1 MGLFHLVQQH
11 DGIWLAAYRFGELA
25 AFLIADITRRRTDK
39 TGNAVLLH
47 ILRHINADH
56 AVFAVKERYRQ
67 RFCQLRLPYPGRAQ
81 EQE

>member
-1 MGLFHLVQQH
+1 MGFFHLVQQH
-11 DGIWLAAYRFGELA
+11 HGIRLAADRFRELA
-25 AFLIADITRRRTDK
+25 AFLIPYITRRRTDEA
-39 TGNAVLLH
+39 GNTVLLH

-67 RFCQLRLPYPGRAQ
+67 RFRQLRLPDTGRPQ